1 MKHKSFN
8 IFSKGECQMF
18 EKRKAK
24 KEAEEKIKSELQ
36 KSLSL
41 ELRHLQMCYDAN
53 ERKVIAENINVLT
66 EAIAK
71 NAEKDKKNPIRDWVI
86 PIATTL
92 IPCMTNLAGLRRIT
106 KFEEKD
112 IITGKGFSYLN
123 KPKC

>member
-1 MKHKSFN
+1 
-8 IFSKGECQMF
+8 MF
-18 EKRKAK
+18 KKRKAK
-24 KEAEEKIKSELQ
+24 KEAEEKIQTELQ
-36 KSLSL
+36 EALSFEIDRL
-41 ELRHLQMCYDAN
+41 MRSTDPDESKIA
-53 ERKVIAENINVLT
+53 AENINVLA

-71 NAEKDKKNPIRDWVI
+71 NAEKDKKNPVRDWVI

-112 IITGKGFSYLN
+112 IITGKGFSWIG